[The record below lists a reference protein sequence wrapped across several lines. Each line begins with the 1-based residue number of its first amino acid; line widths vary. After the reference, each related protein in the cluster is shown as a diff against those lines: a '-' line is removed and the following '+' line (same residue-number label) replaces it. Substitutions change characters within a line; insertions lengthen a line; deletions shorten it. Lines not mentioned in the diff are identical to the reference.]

1 LYRKKTVIQAIN
13 VKKKAFAD
21 RGLFIERSK
30 RLAMKYVSCRF
41 LMLFGQNKTG
51 IGLMIRA
58 GNLKGD
64 RPFVEQFTKKTIG

>member
-1 LYRKKTVIQAIN
+1 MT
-13 VKKKAFAD
+13 
-21 RGLFIERSK
+21 
-30 RLAMKYVSCRF
+30 CWF

-64 RPFVEQFTKKTIG
+64 RPLWNNLPGKP